1 MDGEIYSFISLFFF
15 SHFFIVLC
23 YRIEKSSKE
32 EEEREE
38 KGKVGGKLKRWNS
51 LFSVLVVGRNS
62 NERENKKRKRC
73 VTFTH
78 AWRATCFVA
87 LRHLLSLSLGFV
99 VLCI

>member
-1 MDGEIYSFISLFFF
+1 MRSIPSSLSFF

-23 YRIEKSSKE
+23 YRIDKPSKE
-32 EEEREE
+32 GEEREE

-51 LFSVLVVGRNS
+51 LFSVLVGRNS
-62 NERENKKRKRC
+62 NEREKKKRKRC

-78 AWRATCFVA
+78 VWWATCSVA
-87 LRHLLSLSLGFV
+87 LRHLLSLALGFV